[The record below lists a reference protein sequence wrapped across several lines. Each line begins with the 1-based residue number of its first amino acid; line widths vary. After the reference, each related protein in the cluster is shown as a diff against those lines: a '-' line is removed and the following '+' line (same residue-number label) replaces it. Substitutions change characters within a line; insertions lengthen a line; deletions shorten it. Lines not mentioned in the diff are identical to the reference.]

1 LWYGVAVDI
10 SLREPFL
17 DEVAAIY
24 AEVKPVLDERQRR
37 LVLGSAARRLGR
49 GGIKKVAAAVGVDPE
64 TVSRGAK
71 EIQAGP
77 VADGRVRVAG
87 AGRPP
92 VTVTAPG
99 VAEELEHLV
108 EPVTRGD
115 PESPLRWT
123 NKSTQKLADELTAR
137 GFAVGPRTV
146 SKLLKT
152 CGYRLQA
159 NAKVVQGRQHPDRD
173 AQFEYVNTQAVG
185 FLAAGDPVISVDT
198 KKRELVGTFKNAGR
212 EWEPVGEPAQVNVH
226 DFPADAV
233 GVALPYGVYDM
244 GANTGWVNVGT
255 DHDTAVFA
263 VESIRRWWR
272 QVGADAY
279 PTGRRLLVTAGGGG
293 SNGSRLRLWKAELA
307 RFADETGLA
316 ITVVH
321 LPPGTSKWNTVEH
334 RLFSHITMNWRGRP
348 LTSHEVVVQ
357 TITATTTRTGLRVQA
372 ALDENTYPTGLR
384 ISDRQMRELLRRH
397 ITRHE
402 FHGDWNYDVHPTAD
416 DDHEAL
422 ATPITATR
430 PNKRQ

>member
-1 LWYGVAVDI
+1 MDI

-17 DEVAAIY
+17 EQFTAIY
-24 AEVKPVLDERQRR
+24 AEVKVVLDERQRR

-49 GGIKKVAAAVGVDPE
+49 GGIKKVAAAVGADPE
-64 TVSRGAK
+64 TVSRGAR
-71 EIQAGP
+71 EVAAGP
-77 VADGRVRVAG
+77 VADARVRVKG

-92 VTVTAPG
+92 VTETAPG
-99 VAEELEHLV
+99 VGEALESLV

-123 NKSTQKLADELTAR
+123 NKSTQKLADELTGQ
-137 GFAVGPRTV
+137 GFSVGPRTV
-146 SKLLKT
+146 AKLLKT

-159 NAKVVQGRQHPDRD
+159 NAKVVEGRQHPDRD
-173 AQFEYVNTQAVG
+173 AQFEYVNAAAEA
-185 FLAAGDPVISVDT
+185 FLAAGDPVVSVDT
-198 KKRELVGTFKNAGR
+198 KKRELVGGFKNAGR
-212 EWEPVGEPAQVNVH
+212 EWEPVGQPAEVNVH
-226 DFPADAV
+226 DFPGDAV
-233 GVALPYGVYDM
+233 GVALPYGVYDL

-272 QVGADAY
+272 RVGADAY
-279 PTGRRLLVTAGGGG
+279 PTAKRLLVTADGGG
-293 SNGSRLRLWKAELA
+293 SNGSRLRLWKVELA

-321 LPPGTSKWNTVEH
+321 LPPGTSKWNKVEH

-357 TITATTTRTGLRVQA
+357 TIAATTTRTGLRVKA
-372 ALDENTYPTGLR
+372 MLDEGTYPTGLR
-384 ISDRQMRELLRRH
+384 ITDRQMRELLRRH
-397 ITRHE
+397 ITRHQ

-416 DDHEAL
+416 DDDEAL
-422 ATPITATR
+422 ATPIIPTR

>member
-1 LWYGVAVDI
+1 VDTSLGESFLEQIGV
-10 SLREPFL
+10 
-17 DEVAAIY
+17 IY
-24 AEVKPVLDERQRR
+24 AEVRAVLDERQRR

-64 TVSRGAK
+64 TVSRGAR
-71 EIQAGP
+71 EVAAGP
-77 VADGRVRVAG
+77 VADGRVRGSG

-92 VTVTAPG
+92 VSVTAPG
-99 VAEELEHLV
+99 VGEALEYLV

-115 PESPLRWT
+115 PQSPLRWT
-123 NKSTQKLADELTAR
+123 NKSTQKLADELTGQ

-146 SKLLKT
+146 AKLLRT

-159 NAKVVQGRQHPDRD
+159 NAKVVEGRQHPDRD
-173 AQFEYVNTQAVG
+173 AQFEYVNAAAVA
-185 FLAAGDPVISVDT
+185 FLAGGDPVISVDT
-198 KKRELVGTFKNAGR
+198 KKRELVGDFKNAGR
-212 EWEPVGEPAQVNVH
+212 EWEPTGEPAEVGVH
-226 DFPADAV
+226 DFPGDAV

-279 PTGRRLLVTAGGGG
+279 PKARRLLVTADGGG
-293 SNGSRLRLWKAELA
+293 SNGARLRLWKAELA
-307 RFADETGLA
+307 RFADQTGLA
-316 ITVVH
+316 VTVLH
-321 LPPGTSKWNTVEH
+321 LPPGTSKWNKVEH
-334 RLFSHITMNWRGRP
+334 RLFSHITMNWRARP

-357 TITATTTRTGLRVQA
+357 TIAATTTRTGLTVKA
-372 ALDENTYPTGLR
+372 VLDDNTYPTGLR
-384 ISDRQMRELLRRH
+384 ITDRQMKELLRRH

-416 DDHEAL
+416 DDDEAL

-430 PNKRQ
+430 PNKRK

>member
-1 LWYGVAVDI
+1 MDT

-17 DEVAAIY
+17 EEIAVVY
-24 AEVKPVLDERQRR
+24 AEVRAVLDERQRR
-37 LVLGSAARRLGR
+37 LVLGAAARRLGR
-49 GGIKKVAAAVGVDPE
+49 GGIKKVAASVGVDPD
-64 TVSRGAK
+64 TVSRGVREVA
-71 EIQAGP
+71 AGP
-77 VADGRVRVAG
+77 LADGRVRAPG
-87 AGRPP
+87 AGRRS
-92 VTVTAPG
+92 VTETAPG
-99 VAEELEHLV
+99 VSEALEYLV

-123 NKSTQKLADELTAR
+123 NKSTQKLADELTGQ

-146 SKLLKT
+146 AKLLKV

-159 NAKVVQGRQHPDRD
+159 NAKVVEGRQHPDRD
-173 AQFEYVNTQAVG
+173 AQFEYVNAAAVA
-185 FLAAGDPVISVDT
+185 FLAAGDPVLSVDT
-198 KKRELVGTFKNAGR
+198 KKRELVGDFKNAGR
-212 EWEPVGEPAQVNVH
+212 EWEPTGEPVEVGVH
-226 DFPADAV
+226 DFPGDAV

-255 DHDTAVFA
+255 DHDTACFA

-279 PTGRRLLVTAGGGG
+279 PKARRLLVTADGGG

-316 ITVVH
+316 VTVVH
-321 LPPGTSKWNTVEH
+321 LPPGTSKWNKVEH
-334 RLFSHITMNWRGRP
+334 RLFSHITLNWRGRP

-357 TITATTTRTGLRVQA
+357 TIAATTTRTGLTVKA
-372 ALDENTYPTGLR
+372 VLDEGTYPTGLR
-384 ISDRQMRELLRRH
+384 ITDRQMRELLRRH
-397 ITRHE
+397 IIRHE
-402 FHGDWNYDVHPTAD
+402 FHGDWNYDVHPTTD

-422 ATPITATR
+422 ATPIIATP

>member
-1 LWYGVAVDI
+1 VDI
-10 SLREPFL
+10 SLREPFV
-17 DEVAAIY
+17 EQIGVVY
-24 AEVKPVLDERQRR
+24 AEVKAVLDERQRR
-37 LVLGSAARRLGR
+37 LVLGAAARRLGR

-64 TVSRGAK
+64 TVSRGVK

-77 VADGRVRVAG
+77 VVDGRVRAVG
-87 AGRPP
+87 AGRPS
-92 VTVTAPG
+92 VTATAPG
-99 VAEELEHLV
+99 VAEALESLV

-123 NKSTQKLADELTAR
+123 NKSTQRLAEELTGQ

-146 SKLLKT
+146 SKLLKA

-159 NAKVVQGRQHPDRD
+159 NAKVVEGRQHPDRD
-173 AQFEYVNTQAVG
+173 AQFEYVNTQAVAFG
-185 FLAAGDPVISVDT
+185 AAGDPVISVDT
-198 KKRELVGTFKNAGR
+198 KKRELVGDFRNAGR
-212 EWEPVGEPAQVNVH
+212 EWEPVGEPAEVSVH
-226 DFPADAV
+226 DFPGDAV

-244 GANTGWVNVGT
+244 AANTGWVNVGT

-279 PTGRRLLVTAGGGG
+279 PSARRLLVTADGGG

-316 ITVVH
+316 VTVVH
-321 LPPGTSKWNTVEH
+321 LPPGTSKWNKVEH

-348 LTSHEVVVQ
+348 LSSHEVVVQ
-357 TITATTTRTGLRVQA
+357 TIAATTTRTGLRVKA
-372 ALDENTYPTGLR
+372 VLDQNTYPTGLR
-384 ISDRQMRELLRRH
+384 ITDRQMKELLRRH
-397 ITRHE
+397 ITRHQ
-402 FHGDWNYDVHPTAD
+402 FHGDWNYDVSPTAD
-416 DDHEAL
+416 DDDEAL

-430 PNKRQ
+430 PNKRK

>member
-1 LWYGVAVDI
+1 M
-10 SLREPFL
+10 R
-17 DEVAAIY
+17 AAL
-24 AEVKPVLDERQRR
+24 P
-37 LVLGSAARRLGR
+37 
-49 GGIKKVAAAVGVDPE
+49 
-64 TVSRGAK
+64 GAK
-71 EIQAGP
+71 IGVREMAAGP
-77 VADGRVRVAG
+77 VADGRVRASG
-87 AGRPP
+87 AGRPR
-92 VTVTAPG
+92 VTDTLPG
-99 VAEELEHLV
+99 VAEALERLV

-123 NKSTQKLADELTAR
+123 NKSTQKLAEELAGQ

-146 SKLLKT
+146 SKLLKGS
-152 CGYRLQA
+152 GYRLQA
-159 NAKVVQGRQHPDRD
+159 NAKVVEGRQHPDRD
-173 AQFEYVNTQAVG
+173 AQFEYVNQVAVE
-185 FLAAGDPVISVDT
+185 FLAAGDPVVSVDT
-198 KKRELVGTFKNAGR
+198 KKRELVGNFKNGGR

-226 DFPADAV
+226 DFPGDAV

-272 QVGADAY
+272 QVGADTY
-279 PTGRRLLVTAGGGG
+279 PTARRLLVTADGGG

-316 ITVVH
+316 VTVVH
-321 LPPGTSKWNTVEH
+321 LPPGTSKWNKIEH

-357 TITATTTRTGLRVQA
+357 TIAATTTRTGLSVKA
-372 ALDENTYPTGLR
+372 VLDEGAYPTGLR
-384 ISDRQMRELLRRH
+384 ITDRQMKELLRRH

-402 FHGDWNYDVHPTAD
+402 FHGDWNYDVAPTAE

>member
-1 LWYGVAVDI
+1 VDT

-17 DEVAAIY
+17 EEIAVIY
-24 AEVKPVLDERQRR
+24 AEVKAVLDERQRR
-37 LVLGSAARRLGR
+37 LVLGAAARRLGR
-49 GGIKKVAAAVGVDPE
+49 GGIKKVAASVGVDPE
-64 TVSRGAK
+64 TVSRGVREVA
-71 EIQAGP
+71 AGP
-77 VADGRVRVAG
+77 VADGRVRAAG

-92 VTVTAPG
+92 VTDTVPG
-99 VAEELEHLV
+99 VSEALEYLV

-123 NKSTQKLADELTAR
+123 NKSTQKLADELTGQ

-146 SKLLKT
+146 AKLLKV

-159 NAKVVQGRQHPDRD
+159 NAKVVEGRQHPDRD
-173 AQFEYVNTQAVG
+173 AQFEYVNAAAVA
-185 FLAAGDPVISVDT
+185 FLAAGDPVLSVDT
-198 KKRELVGTFKNAGR
+198 KKRELVGDFKNAGR
-212 EWEPVGEPAQVNVH
+212 EWEPTGEPVEVGVH
-226 DFPADAV
+226 DFPGDAV

-255 DHDTAVFA
+255 DHDTACFA

-272 QVGADAY
+272 QVGADTY
-279 PTGRRLLVTAGGGG
+279 PKARRLLVTADGGG

-316 ITVVH
+316 VTVVH
-321 LPPGTSKWNTVEH
+321 LPPGTSKWNKVEH

-357 TITATTTRTGLRVQA
+357 TIAATTTRTGLRVKA
-372 ALDENTYPTGLR
+372 VLDDNTYPTGLR
-384 ISDRQMRELLRRH
+384 ITDRQMRELLRRH
-397 ITRHE
+397 IIRHE
-402 FHGDWNYDVHPTAD
+402 FHGDWNYDVHPTTD

-422 ATPITATR
+422 ATPIIATR
-430 PNKRQ
+430 PNKGQ